1 MNYIF
6 LQSMCFTKVSRG
18 LLIRWYSLT
27 PQTKA
32 HLITISPESI
42 IFMNVIYSGG
52 MENVLRVFRPFLHL
66 NPKRIA
72 ERTLLYFMYLTWCT
86 PTNNNTPGHLG
97 YMMCA
102 SMYAGMVPKR
112 REVIASQCNAE
123 TTTSIRA

>member
-86 PTNNNTPGHLG
+86 PTNNNTPWPSWIHDVCLYVCRHGTQEKRGHCL
-97 YMMCA
+97 
-102 SMYAGMVPKR
+102 SV
-112 REVIASQCNAE
+112 QCGDDY
-123 TTTSIRA
+123 